1 MELPR
6 PSANRKEYDKV
17 MKRGFLR
24 FPRRKKNYEEYL
36 KSSYNEVV
44 NTAPIK
50 MDYEVSNKCN
60 FRCTMCLLWEVA
72 DRMPPTMKYE
82 DFAKSIEEQYGL
94 IEVKLQGLGEPL
106 LNPDF
111 FNMVDL
117 CVSKDIWVRTIT
129 NGSMLNI
136 NENYKKLVD
145 KKIGEISI
153 SIDGATKETFEKIRV
168 GSNFEQVVYNATLL
182 NSYAAEKGEQ
192 WRTSCWMLVQQ
203 DNYTEMEAVLELAAR
218 MRFTRLTYSIEIG
231 GFGLEEWK
239 AINDAKS
246 VKQTLTEKQAKH
258 LIERGK
264 ELGIEVTF
272 WDGSDKYMFDEKKD
286 KICNWLF
293 SRAFIS
299 ADMKIVP
306 CCEINYA
313 ETCCLGCANDFFD
326 EWNNESYR
334 EIRKA
339 HLLGKIPE
347 MCKACYQENM
357 QTN

>member
-1 MELPR
+1 MRLPR
-6 PSANRKEYDKV
+6 PSANKQEYSKI
-17 MKRGFLR
+17 MERGFLR
-24 FPRRKKNYEEYL
+24 FPRRKQNYEEYL
-36 KSSYNEVV
+36 KNPHDEIV
-44 NTAPIK
+44 NTVPIK

-60 FRCTMCLLWEVA
+60 FRCTMCLLREVA

-82 DFAKSIEEQYGL
+82 DFERSIEEQYGL

-111 FNMVDL
+111 FRMVDL

-129 NGSMLNI
+129 NGSVLDR

-145 KKIGEISI
+145 KKVGEIGV

-168 GSNFEQVVYNATLL
+168 GSNFEQVVDNTLML

-203 DNYTEMEAVLELAAR
+203 DNYEEMESVLELAAK
-218 MRFTRLTYSIEIG
+218 MRFTRLTYSIELG
-231 GFGLEEWK
+231 GFGIEVWK
-239 AINDAKS
+239 NINDAKS
-246 VKQTLTEKQAKH
+246 VKEAVTEEHANQ
-258 LIERGK
+258 LIRRGQ

-272 WDGSDKYMFDEKKD
+272 WDGSDKYVYDEKKD

-293 SRAFIS
+293 DRAFIS

-313 ETCCLGCANDFFD
+313 ETCCLGDAKSFLH
-326 EWNNESYR
+326 EWNNESYKELR
-334 EIRKA
+334 RA
-339 HLLGKIPE
+339 HLAGKIPE
-347 MCKACYQENM
+347 MCKECYQVE
-357 QTN
+357 T